1 MLVMQSILG
10 NWDRSLG
17 SSSLLSSRLSHII
30 SSNNLANSFMSF
42 STSYSDTGLWGIYL
56 ASENLMNL
64 DDLAHF
70 TLKEWMRMSI
80 APTEV
85 EVEGAKSQLKASMLL
100 GLDGTTAIAE
110 DIGRQLVTSGRRMT
124 PKQIEFAI
132 DAVTAEEI
140 QRVAQKYLWDKD
152 VRDRQCL
159 SRCPP
164 AEHLLPDCSRRRRF
178 DRWSPR
184 LQSYPQ

>member
-1 MLVMQSILG
+1 
-10 NWDRSLG
+10 
-17 SSSLLSSRLSHII
+17 
-30 SSNNLANSFMSF
+30 
-42 STSYSDTGLWGIYL
+42 
-56 ASENLMNL
+56 
-64 DDLAHF
+64 
-70 TLKEWMRMSI
+70 MSI

-85 EVEGAKSQLKASMLL
+85 EVERAKSQLKASMLL

-132 DAVTAEEI
+132 DAVTPEEI

-159 SRCPP
+159 SRWPP

-184 LQSYPQ
+184 LQSYPQRHVLYDLLIEHFIRRIPVYGRPTIKPDLRNLRVLC